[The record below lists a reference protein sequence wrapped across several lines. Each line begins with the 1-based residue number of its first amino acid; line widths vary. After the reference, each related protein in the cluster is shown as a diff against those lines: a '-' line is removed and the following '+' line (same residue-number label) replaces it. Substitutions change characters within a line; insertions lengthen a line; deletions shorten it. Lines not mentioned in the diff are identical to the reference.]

1 MCCEKRIAKMLFHIA
16 KTQKRTNFCLLYSH
30 SKTAINL
37 NPDVY
42 LWLRLQ
48 NSFYDKFLL
57 RWQKEVVRAQN
68 TWGSLSLK
76 LVSSFLYFTKRK
88 HFENYE
94 KCFSLHLESSFN
106 AQDIHFFVI
115 FSPYF
120 PHCFLI
126 QRVKL
131 TGIIMKL

>member
-30 SKTAINL
+30 SKTAIHL

-57 RWQKEVVRAQN
+57 RRQKEVVGAQN

-76 LVSSFLYFTKRK
+76 LVSSFF
-88 HFENYE
+88 
-94 KCFSLHLESSFN
+94 
-106 AQDIHFFVI
+106 I
-115 FSPYF
+115 FHQKKAF
-120 PHCFLI
+120 
-126 QRVKL
+126 
-131 TGIIMKL
+131 